1 MKAIVS
7 HWKNYLN
14 SWLVPVIFGLLIGM
28 GLLVSSSLSP
38 AWNLLIL
45 LAFLT
50 VFAAMIS
57 KDRLRFFFFFML
69 LFIPVGFSK
78 ALFKPDIGIYSPAFS
93 IQLVDLFTL
102 AVLTL
107 WLFGIIQKNIK
118 FNRPK
123 SGVLSVIIIV
133 WFGFSLPGSF
143 WPSVGAFETLLLF
156 KCFLIYLFFSNYLD
170 KQNDAAT
177 LFLWAVVLSVILQL
191 FSATAQQILKDPLFI
206 QGQKGLAQSF
216 GISGFETFRPRG
228 TLEHPN
234 NLSSFL
240 LFTQP
245 VIFCAA
251 YFSFKGFKRWLLF
264 IIFILSVFIHI
275 WTYSRI
281 GWFAISC
288 EAIIFLFILVKKRM
302 LSAGNLA
309 AIGVCFVLV
318 FSILFIYHDKI
329 TDRLF
334 GFDNMST
341 KSRRV
346 MEKLSLQIISDNLI
360 RGVGY
365 GGYAKATDYYWP
377 DNTYLIGKN
386 AVKLIRGKHYV
397 HNGYLLLMAETG
409 LIGIAVWLAFFIYIL
424 FLAYKNI
431 VYSKGGLHMA
441 LSTGIFLAISGLMI
455 NMSLEHF
462 KNNMLIFIMWICAGF
477 TEALSRW
484 NGRCVDNE

>member
-1 MKAIVS
+1 MKTVLS
-7 HWKNYLN
+7 HWKNYL
-14 SWLVPVIFGLLIGM
+14 SSYSAPVVFGLLIGM

-78 ALFKPDIGIYSPAFS
+78 ALFKPDIGVYSPAFS

-102 AVLTL
+102 AVLAL
-107 WLFGIIQKNIK
+107 WLFGIMQKKTK
-118 FNRPK
+118 FNWPN
-123 SGVLSVIIIV
+123 SGILSVFIII
-133 WFGFSLPGSF
+133 WFAITLPGSV
-143 WPSVGAFETLLLF
+143 WIDVGAFELLLLF

-170 KQNDAAT
+170 KQGDLSM
-177 LFLWAVVLSVILQL
+177 LFVWAVVLSVILQL

-216 GISGFETFRPRG
+216 GISGFEIFRPRG

-251 YFSFKGFKRWLLF
+251 YFLFKGFKRWLLF
-264 IIFILSVFIHI
+264 IIFILSVVIHI

-281 GWFAISC
+281 GWFAITC
-288 EAIIFLFILVKKRM
+288 EAIIFLFILIKKRM
-302 LSAGNLA
+302 VSGANLA
-309 AIGVCFVLV
+309 AIGACFVLV
-318 FSILFIYHDKI
+318 CSILFIYHDKI

-346 MEKLSLQIISDNLI
+346 MEKLSLQIISDNLL

-365 GGYAKATDYYWP
+365 GSYAKATDYYWP
-377 DNTYLIGKN
+377 DNTYLVGKN
-386 AVKLIRGKHYV
+386 AVKLIRGKQYV

-409 LIGIAVWLAFFIYIL
+409 LMGIAVWLTFFVYIL
-424 FLAYKNI
+424 SRAYKNI
-431 VYSKGGLHMA
+431 ACSKGGLHMA

-477 TEALSRW
+477 TEALSKW
-484 NGRCVDNE
+484 NSRCIDNE